1 MDNEE
6 VIEPQDEDGEG
17 DIEGDNEEEIEIVAD
32 SVENSED
39 ESDNN
44 NLVPNGY
51 HDDEVASSD
60 DETDDEYEP
69 LQPRIPLLPR
79 IVLAGLGAVLG
90 HNQRFDDSSSGDEED
105 NNDAAEDDVDRE
117 RFDSEL
123 PSRHTYLGEGTEVG
137 GRLIL
142 DDELVQ
148 SLPLLSQPGMVLIPG
163 QLLPLHLFHPS
174 VISMMKKVI
183 DTTKTF
189 GVVNLTADTS
199 SWRGVVGTT
208 AEIFEYREAEDP
220 EVREV
225 GLKIKARGRQRFKL
239 MSTRRQVD
247 GNLVGEV
254 KMLVD
259 KEMDEPLDI
268 VRIKS
273 LDRFMELA
281 GEHSTHMKESLEEV
295 TEMSV
300 YSALRSS
307 SSTAPAAPQPT
318 ETSYPPKPRHKFNSC
333 VLSPLPPWVW
343 EMYSPICLMTKVKHE
358 LSKLSSLSLHL
369 SSLPA
374 GPSELSWWVAANLP
388 LEDKLRTQ
396 LLAINSPVQR
406 LRVELSFLSQ
416 CRVLVCK
423 RCSKQLGDQQNIFSM
438 SKEGPQ
444 GAFVNPGGHV
454 HETMTLYKAKNLRL
468 VGQPSTEYSWFP
480 GYAWTITECLGCWN
494 HIGWKFTAIN
504 PKLRPEKF
512 YGFSRRSIEAKVEV
526 PDQPD
531 SEDAEEGD
539 TSHIVM

>member
-60 DETDDEYEP
+60 DETDDEDVP
-69 LQPRIPLLPR
+69 LQPRIL
-79 IVLAGLGAVLG
+79 LAGLGAVIG
-90 HNQRFDDSSSGDEED
+90 HNQRVDDSSSGDEED
-105 NNDAAEDDVDRE
+105 NNIVEDDVEREKFDRE
-117 RFDSEL
+117 L
-123 PSRHTYLGEGTEVG
+123 PGRHTYLGEGKEVA
-137 GRLIL
+137 GRIIL
-142 DDELVQ
+142 DDDLVQ
-148 SLPLLSQPGMVLIPG
+148 SLPLLSQPGLVLIPG

-189 GVVNLTADTS
+189 GVVNLRADTS

-208 AEIFEYREAEDP
+208 AEIFEYRDAGDP
-220 EVREV
+220 EDREV

-239 MSTRRQVD
+239 MSTRRQLD

-281 GEHSTHMKESLEEV
+281 V
-295 TEMSV
+295 NC
-300 YSALRSS
+300 YS
-307 SSTAPAAPQPT
+307 
-318 ETSYPPKPRHKFNSC
+318 PKYRPNFNSC

-343 EMYSPICLMTKVKHE
+343 DMYSPISLVAKVKQE
-358 LSKLSSLSLHL
+358 LSKLSSLSLQL
-369 SSLPA
+369 PSLPA

-388 LEDKLRTQ
+388 INDKLRAQ

-416 CRVLVCK
+416 CRVLVCR

-454 HETMTLYKAKNLRL
+454 HETLTLYKAKNLRL

-494 HIGWKFTAIN
+494 HIGWKFTAFN
-504 PKLRPEKF
+504 PNLRPEKF

-531 SEDAEEGD
+531 SEDAEEGG

>member
-1 MDNEE
+1 MDNDE
-6 VIEPQDEDGEG
+6 VIGPPDEEGEQDMQED
-17 DIEGDNEEEIEIVAD
+17 EEELEIVGD
-32 SVENSED
+32 SVENSD

-51 HDDEVASSD
+51 HDIEDASSD
-60 DETDDEYEP
+60 DETDDEDVP
-69 LQPRIPLLPR
+69 LQPRIL
-79 IVLAGLGAVLG
+79 LAGLGAVLG
-90 HNQRFDDSSSGDEED
+90 HNQRVDDSSSGDEENEEVID
-105 NNDAAEDDVDRE
+105 DDVDRE

-123 PSRHTYLGEGTEVG
+123 PSRHTYLGEGKEVG
-137 GRLIL
+137 GRTIL
-142 DDELVQ
+142 DDELVL
-148 SLPLLSQPGMVLIPG
+148 SLPLLSQPGLALIPG

-183 DTTKTF
+183 NSTKTF
-189 GVVNLTADTS
+189 GVVNLRADTR
-199 SWRGVVGTT
+199 SWKGVVGTT
-208 AEIFEYREAEDP
+208 AEIFEYRDAGDEED
-220 EVREV
+220 REV

-259 KEMDEPLDI
+259 NELEEPLDF

-273 LDRFMELA
+273 FDRFLENDLSNFVKEESKEEDISKKSCFSFLSSLT
-281 GEHSTHMKESLEEV
+281 GSTSH
-295 TEMSV
+295 
-300 YSALRSS
+300 
-307 SSTAPAAPQPT
+307 QPT
-318 ETSYPPKPRHKFNSC
+318 PPSFLPLKSKHKYSSHI
-333 VLSPLPPWVW
+333 LSPLPHWVW
-343 EMYSPICLMTKVKHE
+343 DMYSPSSLVDKVRQE

-369 SSLPA
+369 SSLPT

-388 LEDKLRTQ
+388 LEDKLRAQ

-406 LRVELSFLSQ
+406 LRVELSFLSK
-416 CRVLVCK
+416 CRVLACR
-423 RCSKQLGDQQNIFSM
+423 RCSKQLGDQQHIFSM

-454 HETMTLYKAKNLRL
+454 HETLTLYKAKNLRL

-494 HIGWKFTAIN
+494 HIGWKFTSTN

-512 YGFSRRSIEAKVEV
+512 YGFSRKSIEAKVEV
-526 PDQPD
+526 PDTPD
-531 SEDAEEGD
+531 TEGAGEGD
-539 TSHIVM
+539 TSQIVM